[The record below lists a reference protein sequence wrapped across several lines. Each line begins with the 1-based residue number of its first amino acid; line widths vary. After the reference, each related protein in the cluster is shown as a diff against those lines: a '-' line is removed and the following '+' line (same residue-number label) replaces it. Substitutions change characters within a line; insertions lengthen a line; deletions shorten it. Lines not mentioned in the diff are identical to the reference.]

1 MCNAPCRNLAALP
14 ATNPTPLPRF
24 HPLAFRLAQRAMRHR
39 DASSR
44 WDRHPI
50 MLSPSIFS
58 AGSWILYIVHEGRPQ
73 QMPGTAWL
81 RLGVVALSAS
91 VLAGWLV
98 SRPLPG

>member
-1 MCNAPCRNLAALP
+1 
-14 ATNPTPLPRF
+14 
-24 HPLAFRLAQRAMRHR
+24 
-39 DASSR
+39 
-44 WDRHPI
+44 

-58 AGSWILYIVHEGRPQ
+58 ARSWILYIIHEGRPR